1 MLNSLREGAK
11 SWVAKVLFFVL
22 VLSFGVWGVTGSMF
36 APGGDA
42 VITAGD
48 TEVSTNEF
56 RLAYDRQMALV
67 SQQIGQRITR
77 EQARA
82 FGLEN
87 QVYAQL
93 LSGALLDEQ
102 SRDMG
107 LGLSEDRLA
116 ALIAEDPAFRGIDG
130 RFSRENFAIVLQN
143 AGMTQDDYINSRE
156 QLAVRTQVIEALSD
170 GFVAPQTLI
179 EAVERH
185 AGETRTVEYVVV
197 DQSVLEP
204 VAEPTEAELAAYFAE
219 NREAYAAPEYRR
231 IAYLELTAETLAD
244 PASITDE
251 AVDADLEASRA
262 RSNSQERRTIDQ
274 LLFPDREAAEAA
286 LEALS
291 SGTSF
296 EDIAAEQGRSVEDIR
311 LGTFT
316 RAEMTSPAV
325 ADAAFAVED
334 EGGTSEIVDGP
345 FGPVI
350 LRVAAI
356 ESAGD
361 DAEDAA
367 AERERV
373 RQELALAEAAQR
385 VFETY
390 DRIEDARAGGA
401 PLEETAQAE
410 DLEAVVIDAIDRTGR
425 RPDGEIVADIP
436 ASTEVIAQTFEAVE
450 GEEIAPIAI
459 GSDGYV
465 WAEVLGIEPAR
476 ERELNEVRE
485 RVVAD
490 WKAEQTSAALMAR
503 VEELRQRLADGEA
516 LSTIAAELNM
526 QVETRYGLQRGSEDP
541 VFGAQALAAAFD
553 GPRGTVGLAE
563 AANGSGQVLMRVTEI
578 VGSGQQMIGEAERDQ
593 IAASAA
599 NDLLDQ
605 VISRLQTEYPVSINQ
620 AAGERA
626 LSF

>member
-11 SWVAKVLFFVL
+11 SWVAKVLFFLL

-36 APGGDA
+36 APGGNA
-42 VITAGD
+42 VITAGG

-67 SQQIGQRITR
+67 SQQVGQRITR

-170 GFVAPQTLI
+170 GFAAPQTLI

-185 AGETRTVEYVVV
+185 AGETRTVDYLVI

-204 VAEPTEAELAAYFAE
+204 VAEPTDEELTAFFEE
-219 NREAYAAPEYRR
+219 NRASYAAPEYRR

-251 AVDADLEASRA
+251 AVDADLEASRE
-262 RSNSQERRTIDQ
+262 RSTSQERRTIDQ

-286 LEALS
+286 LDALN

-296 EDIAAEQGRSVEDIR
+296 EDIAAEQGRSAQDIR

-316 RAEMTSPAV
+316 RTEMASPAV
-325 ADAAFAVED
+325 AEAAFAVE
-334 EGGTSEIVDGP
+334 EAGGTSEIVEGP

-350 LRVAAI
+350 VRVAAI
-356 ESAGD
+356 ESA
-361 DAEDAA
+361 DAVEDEA
-367 AERERV
+367 AEREQV
-373 RQELALAEAAQR
+373 RRELALAEAAQR

-401 PLEETAQAE
+401 PLEEIAE
-410 DLEAVVIDAIDRTGR
+410 AEGLEAVVIEAIDRTGQT
-425 RPDGEIVADIP
+425 PDGEIVGDIP
-436 ASTEVIAQTFEAVE
+436 ASTEVIAQTFEAAE

-465 WAEVLGIEPAR
+465 WADVLGIEAAR
-476 ERELNEVRE
+476 ERELDEVRE

-490 WKAEQTSAALMAR
+490 WTTEQTAAALMAR
-503 VEELRQRLADGEA
+503 VEELRQRLADGEN
-516 LSTIAAELNM
+516 LSTIAAELGL
-526 QVETRYGLQRGSEDP
+526 QVETRYGLQRNSEDP

-553 GPRGTVGLAE
+553 GPQGTVGLAE
-563 AANGSGQVLMRVTEI
+563 AANGSGQVLMKVTEI
-578 VGSGQQMIGEAERDQ
+578 VGSGQQMVGDAEREQ

-605 VISRLQTEYPVSINQ
+605 VISRLQQEYPVSINQ
-620 AAGERA
+620 AAGESA

>member
-11 SWVAKVLFFVL
+11 SWVAKVLFFLL

-179 EAVERH
+179 AAVERH
-185 AGETRTVEYVVV
+185 AGETRTVDYVVV

-204 VAEPTEAELAAYFAE
+204 VAEPTDAELTAYFAE

-244 PASITDE
+244 PAFITDE

-262 RSNSQERRTIDQ
+262 RSSSQERRTIDQ
-274 LLFPDREAAEAA
+274 LLFPDREAAAA
-286 LEALS
+286 AVEALN

-296 EDIAAEQGRSVEDIR
+296 EDIAAEQGRSAQDIR

-316 RAEMTSPAV
+316 RAEMASPAV

-356 ESAGD
+356 EGEGDGAGD
-361 DAEDAA
+361 EA

-401 PLEETAQAE
+401 PLEETAEAE
-410 DLEAVVIDAIDRTGR
+410 GLEAVVIDAIDRTGR

-436 ASTEVIAQTFEAVE
+436 ASTEVIAQTFEAAE

-476 ERELNEVRE
+476 ERELEEVRE

-490 WKAEQTSAALMAR
+490 WKAEQTAAALMTR
-503 VEELRQRLADGEA
+503 VEDLRQRLAGGEP
-516 LSTIAAELNM
+516 LSAIAAELNL

-553 GPRGTVGLAE
+553 GPRGTIGLAE
-563 AANGSGQVLMRVTEI
+563 AANGSGQVLMQVSEI
-578 VGSGQQMIGEAERDQ
+578 VGSGQQMIGDAEREQ
-593 IAASAA
+593 IASSAA

-620 AAGERA
+620 TAGERA